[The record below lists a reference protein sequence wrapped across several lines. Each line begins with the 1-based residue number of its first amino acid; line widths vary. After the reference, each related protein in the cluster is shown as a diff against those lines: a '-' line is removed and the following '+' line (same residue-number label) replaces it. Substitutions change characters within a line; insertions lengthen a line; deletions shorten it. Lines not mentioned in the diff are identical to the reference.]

1 MHIGWNRIW
10 KVLLGCACVIGSI
23 VLLACGQ
30 VGWGIAALEAAV
42 LLLALQYAP
51 RAARLR
57 KTWWF
62 VELVLVLAV
71 TVGYAGF
78 AAVRAAQTPASAV
91 VITTERSVPPV
102 TPVPETAAPELT
114 ATPEPTPAPDTA
126 EATCVASRKAKKYHR
141 PSCQYAAKI
150 KDENLVTFDSAAQ
163 AQAAGYAPCGACK
176 PQQKPRSRV
185 SGARFCRLEITC
197 ADPGRA
203 GSARTDP
210 EPAHARRARRP
221 RPRRSGGR

>member
-1 MHIGWNRIW
+1 MHIGWSRIW
-10 KVLLGCACVIGSI
+10 KVLLGCACAVGSV
-23 VLLACGQ
+23 VLLACGL

-51 RAARLR
+51 RAARLW

-78 AAVRAAQTPASAV
+78 VTVRAAQTPAAAV
-91 VITTERSVPPV
+91 VITTERDAPPL
-102 TPVPETAAPELT
+102 TPAPEAATPEPT
-114 ATPEPTPAPDTA
+114 ATLEPTPAPDTVV
-126 EATCVASRKAKKYHR
+126 ESTYVASRKAKKYHR

-150 KDENLVTFDSAAQ
+150 KDENLVSFDGTAQ

-176 PQQKPRSRV
+176 P
-185 SGARFCRLEITC
+185 
-197 ADPGRA
+197 
-203 GSARTDP
+203 
-210 EPAHARRARRP
+210 
-221 RPRRSGGR
+221 

>member
-10 KVLLGCACVIGSI
+10 KALLGCACVIGSI

-102 TPVPETAAPELT
+102 TPAPETAAPKPTATPAPETAAPKPT

-176 PQQKPRSRV
+176 P
-185 SGARFCRLEITC
+185 
-197 ADPGRA
+197 
-203 GSARTDP
+203 
-210 EPAHARRARRP
+210 
-221 RPRRSGGR
+221 

>member
-71 TVGYAGF
+71 TGG
-78 AAVRAAQTPASAV
+78 TPALPPCAQRRHRRPPSSSRRSAV
-91 VITTERSVPPV
+91 CR
-102 TPVPETAAPELT
+102 
-114 ATPEPTPAPDTA
+114 
-126 EATCVASRKAKKYHR
+126 
-141 PSCQYAAKI
+141 
-150 KDENLVTFDSAAQ
+150 
-163 AQAAGYAPCGACK
+163 
-176 PQQKPRSRV
+176 RSR
-185 SGARFCRLEITC
+185 RC
-197 ADPGRA
+197 
-203 GSARTDP
+203 
-210 EPAHARRARRP
+210 RRP
-221 RPRRSGGR
+221 QRRS

>member
-1 MHIGWNRIW
+1 MQIEWRRIW
-10 KVLLGCACVIGSI
+10 KVLLGCVCTAAGIA
-23 VLLACGQ
+23 LLSCGQ
-30 VGWGIAALEAAV
+30 LGWGLTALEAAV

-51 RAARLR
+51 RGTRLW

-176 PQQKPRSRV
+176 P
-185 SGARFCRLEITC
+185 
-197 ADPGRA
+197 
-203 GSARTDP
+203 
-210 EPAHARRARRP
+210 
-221 RPRRSGGR
+221 

>member
-78 AAVRAAQTPASAV
+78 AAVRAAQTP
-91 VITTERSVPPV
+91 
-102 TPVPETAAPELT
+102 
-114 ATPEPTPAPDTA
+114 EPTPAPDTA

-176 PQQKPRSRV
+176 P
-185 SGARFCRLEITC
+185 
-197 ADPGRA
+197 
-203 GSARTDP
+203 
-210 EPAHARRARRP
+210 
-221 RPRRSGGR
+221 